1 MLDYAP
7 HPLLERAAFV
17 TNFPK
22 PLGELDSPPE
32 LLALHRESEPESVA
46 SRALQPSLDD
56 DQREVLRQDVRDVL
70 RHGGH
75 KPTGRGKPSSEYL
88 RRAREEGKIPSI
100 NLAVDVCNAV
110 SVHCGLPIS
119 VIDLDRG
126 APPFTIRVAG
136 EESYVF
142 NASGQEIGLRG
153 LLCLYDAQGPIAN
166 GVKDSHG
173 TKTSPAT
180 TRTLTVLWGPVAHA
194 THVAETV
201 EWYRSLL
208 TQYGAASTT
217 MIS

>member
-17 TNFPK
+17 TDFPK
-22 PLGELDSPPE
+22 PLGELASPPE
-32 LLALHRESEPESVA
+32 LLALHRESEPGSA
-46 SRALQPSLDD
+46 TSLPLQPCLDE

-88 RRAREEGKIPSI
+88 QRARRERKIPSI
-100 NLAVDVCNAV
+100 NLAVDICNSV

-119 VIDLDRG
+119 VIDLDRS
-126 APPFTIRVAG
+126 APPFSVRVAG
-136 EESYVF
+136 EESFVF

-180 TRTLTVLWGPVAHA
+180 TRTLTIVWGPVAHA
-194 THVAETV
+194 SHVAKAV

-208 TQYGAASTT
+208 SEYAAATT
-217 MIS
+217 TILS